1 MKVVRA
7 IIRKEFLQVF
17 RNPFMLRIIFVIPI
31 VQLFVLGYAITFD
44 ITNIS
49 LVVRDSDRSQT
60 SRLLVEKIQASGR
73 FRIRAYEPDQQR
85 LKWYFDNA
93 AAQVSLAI
101 PRDFEADL
109 ANGRNPALQ
118 ILVDGVDSNTGIVA
132 NGYIQ
137 QIVAETMSQLERN
150 HPAPQMK
157 APAGAGRI
165 EPKVR
170 VWYNPD
176 LESRNYM
183 LPGIVAILVMM
194 TTVLLTSTGIVRE
207 REIGTLEQL
216 SVTPVRKWELLL
228 GKTIPFAVLGFFL
241 LLLALTVV
249 AAWYRIPM
257 EGSLGLLL
265 FLGFLFVLCNLSVGL
280 LISTLSST
288 QQEAFLLAFFFI
300 IFAILTSG
308 LFAPIHNM
316 PQYIQYMTY
325 LNPVRYF
332 MEVVRGIY
340 LKGSSFA
347 YLWHQGAALLVWG
360 LAAFWFA
367 SLRFRKQV
375 S

>member
-1 MKVVRA
+1 MKVVKA

-49 LVVRDSDRSQT
+49 LVVRDGDRSQT
-60 SRLLVEKIQASGR
+60 SRLLVEKIRGSGR

-157 APAGAGRI
+157 APAGEGRI